1 MGTCK
6 KFFLLVRK
14 GTMISTT
21 LITGGC
27 RSGKSRQALAIG
39 EQSVGRRNLFVAT
52 CQAND
57 AEMAERIARH
67 QRERGRHW
75 ETVEAP
81 LALDKVIA
89 DRGPDAD
96 VLLIDCLT
104 LWISNL
110 MALYSKDEEI
120 IHAIDRLQRAV
131 IAPPCPIIMVT
142 NEVGA
147 GIVPENP
154 IARRFRDLAG
164 WCNQTM
170 AEACH
175 RVIWMVAGIAVPIKG
190 GTP

>member
-1 MGTCK
+1 
-6 KFFLLVRK
+6 
-14 GTMISTT
+14 MISTT

-27 RSGKSRQALAIG
+27 RSGKSRQALALG

-52 CQAND
+52 CQPND

-67 QRERGRHW
+67 QRERGPHW

-89 DRGPDAD
+89 ERGPDAD

-110 MALYSKDEEI
+110 MALYSRDEEV
-120 IHAIDRLQRAV
+120 IHVVDQLHRAV
-131 IAPPCPIIMVT
+131 IAPPCPIILVT

-154 IARRFRDLAG
+154 MARRFRDLAG
-164 WCNQTM
+164 WCNQIM
-170 AEACH
+170 ADACQ
-175 RVIWMVAGIAVPIKG
+175 RVIWIVAGIAVPIKG